1 MSLIQPYAPHVAE
14 ELWGVLGPRGQDDT
28 GRLWERPWPEADP
41 ALLVA
46 DEVEIAVQVNG
57 KVRDRLRVAAT
68 IGDDELLALALASE
82 RVQAHVDGKELRK
95 TVVVPGR
102 LVSLV
107 V

>member
-1 MSLIQPYAPHVAE
+1 MPGRRPI
-14 ELWGVLGPRGQDDT
+14 PRFSSH
-28 GRLWERPWPEADP
+28 
-41 ALLVA
+41 
-46 DEVEIAVQVNG
+46 DEVEIVVQVNG

-68 IGDDELLALALASE
+68 IEDDELLALALASE
-82 RVQAHVDGKELRK
+82 RVQAYVDGKELRK